1 MAAYSKPFVRTQ
13 SLKID
18 GVEVTATAAE
28 LNAAATG
35 ALSPETVEYT
45 ASAAIPI
52 TVKNIELNH
61 ITVIAAMTI
70 ADFADHAG
78 LVTIKNTSASG
89 TIAHSVTLAS
99 GTFDGTNDVVTL
111 NAPNEFISI
120 WVDSAGNGTI
130 VENVGEVALS

>member
-45 ASAAIPI
+45 ATGAIPA
-52 TVKNIELNH
+52 TVQNIEINH
-61 ITVIAAMTI
+61 TATIAAMTI
-70 ADFADHAG
+70 ADFADHSG
-78 LVTIKNTSASG
+78 LVTIKDTSASG
-89 TIAHSVTLAS
+89 TIAHTVTLAS

-111 NAPNEFISI
+111 NAPNEFIAI